1 MRKTLACFIT
11 FILLLSLFSTFTT
24 VSAEENAYDAAQKG
38 DVLYTAN
45 FNGEPGVFEPG
56 TYSGMPDAYVKDG
69 GTSVQLIAMEDAT
82 ATMWGGEIKTLPL
95 NDKTQYT
102 IYYSVTRTAGDGSG
116 LYVDGVYG
124 VYGYN
129 NRCKIHEG
137 KSGLSGRAYTYFEEE
152 GMNLTLPETGTI
164 TQEYALEVNGANA
177 TLAHYIK
184 DDTGEFVLIQASYPY
199 DGIVFQSEYL
209 GLYFYTYYADH
220 MSVFSNCYV
229 VKGLSFAV
237 DERVPENVPEGCVNT
252 KLELGEKT
260 RKLDLI
266 TASKHLDEV
275 FYAPEG
281 EAEPWDGIRMG
292 VTDGTDPS
300 VTLDWAS
307 YLYKAY
313 LDSVDSQVYPFVA
326 FKLKVVGY
334 VSDFEL
340 FYCAGE
346 IRKPTAGYSELTY
359 YGCESNGEV
368 EYILFDLTEMCEG
381 DYNRLRLDINGSEAG
396 TEVYLYEVALFATEQ
411 EALVYMGLIAPD
423 EEPTTEEE
431 TETATEQVTEQK
443 TEPTTEAT
451 GDVTTEAAATQE
463 KKSGCGAIV
472 GAGMITVCLVALGAA
487 CINKKKD

>member
-11 FILLLSLFSTFTT
+11 FILLLSLFSTLTA
-24 VSAEENAYDAAQKG
+24 VSAEGENAYDSAENG
-38 DVLYTAN
+38 DVLFIADFSGIAGVY
-45 FNGEPGVFEPG
+45 EPDA
-56 TYSGMPDAYVKDG
+56 YSGMPDAYVSDD
-69 GTSVQLIAMEDAT
+69 GTSMQLIAMEDAT

-95 NDKTQYT
+95 NDQTQYT

-152 GMNLTLPETGTI
+152 DMNLTLPETGTI

-177 TLAHYIK
+177 TMAHYIK
-184 DDTGEFVLIQASYPY
+184 DDSGEFVLIQASYPY

-220 MSVFSNCYV
+220 MSVFSDCYV

-237 DERVPENVPEGCVNT
+237 DERVPEDVPEGCVNT

-313 LDSVDSQVYPFVA
+313 LDSVDSQAYPFVA

-359 YGCESNGEV
+359 YGCEANGEV
-368 EYILFDLTEMCEG
+368 EYILFDLTDMCEG

-396 TEVYLYEVALFATEQ
+396 TEVYLYEVTLFATEK
-411 EALVYMGLIAPD
+411 EALVYMGLAAPETD
-423 EEPTTEEE
+423 AATEPETDVQTEQTTAQDTEEPTG
-431 TETATEQVTEQK
+431 A
-443 TEPTTEAT
+443 PATTEAP
-451 GDVTTEAAATQE
+451 ATQD
-463 KKSGCGAIV
+463 KKGCGSIMSAGLVTV
-472 GAGMITVCLVALGAA
+472 GLVAA
-487 CINKKKD
+487 CAVCTKKKRS